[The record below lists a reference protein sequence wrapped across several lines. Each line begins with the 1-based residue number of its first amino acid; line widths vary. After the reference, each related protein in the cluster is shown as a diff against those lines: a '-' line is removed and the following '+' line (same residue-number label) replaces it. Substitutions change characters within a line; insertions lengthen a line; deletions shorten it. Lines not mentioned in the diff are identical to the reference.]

1 MKILSQ
7 KISAK
12 DGEGTVKVMAEDAED
27 MWHAYNLLSE
37 GDWVKS
43 STVRKVVHSTA
54 TGSTSSTKK
63 RITLTLEVETV
74 DFDPETGVIR
84 VKGRNKEEND
94 FVKLGAYVP
103 LRTERESRRVG
114 GESGRGEWGRE
125 MGRARE
131 RERKSE
137 RESGG
142 RAGARESR
150 SDRDRIEIAGGESE
164 RAGSPC
170 ALCMYTA
177 WNVCMCVCVRG
188 TCVCAWDHHGP
199 RTHVWPDYT
208 LSADNTASLRRCIAH
223 SSSPV

>member
-103 LRTERESRRVG
+103 FGGRESRR
-114 GESGRGEWGRE
+114 GRGVRGSERARE
-125 MGRARE
+125 RARE
-131 RERKSE
+131 RE
-137 RESGG
+137 
-142 RAGARESR
+142 
-150 SDRDRIEIAGGESE
+150 
-164 RAGSPC
+164 
-170 ALCMYTA
+170 
-177 WNVCMCVCVRG
+177 
-188 TCVCAWDHHGP
+188 
-199 RTHVWPDYT
+199 
-208 LSADNTASLRRCIAH
+208 
-223 SSSPV
+223 